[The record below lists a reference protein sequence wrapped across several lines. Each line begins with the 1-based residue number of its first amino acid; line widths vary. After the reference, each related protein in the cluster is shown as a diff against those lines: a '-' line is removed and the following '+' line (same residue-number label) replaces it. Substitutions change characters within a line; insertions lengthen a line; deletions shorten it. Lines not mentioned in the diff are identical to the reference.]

1 MTRQNTDLT
10 DDEIEELK
18 VFEEQ
23 LQSFVGAEAG
33 PFLSWDR
40 VNRAMIRHWCEAMGD
55 ANPAYYDADVAV
67 QLGAPAGAVVAPPTM
82 MQAWTM
88 TGFAAQ
94 HPPGSDT
101 RESMPVL
108 PVFDQQ
114 GYLAVVATNCEQEYL
129 QAICEGDDVNG
140 RSTIESVSS
149 RKTTGLGVGYFVTQ
163 LTEFRNQRDEVV
175 GNMRFRILKYKPHST
190 AS

>member
-1 MTRQNTDLT
+1 M
-10 DDEIEELK
+10 
-18 VFEEQ
+18 
-23 LQSFVGAEAG
+23 AA
-33 PFLSWDR
+33 
-40 VNRAMIRHWCEAMGD
+40 
-55 ANPAYYDADVAV
+55 
-67 QLGAPAGAVVAPPTM
+67 QLGAPAGMVVAPPTM

-88 TGFAAQ
+88 TGFAGQ

-108 PVFDQQ
+108 PLFDQQ

-129 QAICEGDDVNG
+129 QAICEGDDING

>member
-1 MTRQNTDLT
+1 MTRKDTDLT
-10 DDEIEELK
+10 DKDMNDLNA
-18 VFEEQ
+18 FEKQ

-33 PFLSWDR
+33 PFLAWDR

-55 ANPAYYDADVAV
+55 ANPAYHDTAVAA
-67 QLGAPAGAVVAPPTM
+67 QLGAPAGAVMAPPTM

-88 TGFAAQ
+88 TGFAGE

-108 PVFDQQ
+108 PIFDRQ
-114 GYLAVVATNCEQEYL
+114 GYAAVVATNCEQEYL
-129 QAICEGDDVNG
+129 QPICEGDDING
-140 RSTIESVSS
+140 RSSIESVSG

-163 LTEFRNQRDEVV
+163 LTEFRNQRNEVV
-175 GNMRFRILKYKPHST
+175 GNMRFRILKYKPHSEV
-190 AS
+190 S